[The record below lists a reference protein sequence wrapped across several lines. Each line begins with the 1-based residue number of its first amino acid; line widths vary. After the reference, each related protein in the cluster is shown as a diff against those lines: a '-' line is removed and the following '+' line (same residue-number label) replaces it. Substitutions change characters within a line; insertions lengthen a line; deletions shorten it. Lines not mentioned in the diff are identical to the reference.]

1 MTFRITSYSDL
12 GAREL
17 DGAPESHSAI
27 KKSVPAGWRWFG
39 GFIFDLRT
47 DATSCMNLY
56 KEHVPTCEHG
66 ACALSTEAPEMK
78 VIKRGGSSDPHFLI
92 ITRPVALE
100 S

>member
-17 DGAPESHSAI
+17 DGSPESHDTI
-27 KKSVPAGWRWFG
+27 KNTVPAGWIWFG
-39 GFIFDLRT
+39 GLIFDIRT
-47 DATSCMNLY
+47 DATSCINLY
-56 KEHVPTCEHG
+56 KEHVPTCDRG
-66 ACALSTEAPEMK
+66 ACAFRTEAPEMK

-92 ITRPVALE
+92 ITRPVAVE